1 MRRLLLVAVGLA
13 WACGSED
20 PAGDS
25 PPAVAPW
32 GLSTDA
38 GAAAP
43 LADCDTVVV
52 FALDKVLRSEIFRSG
67 SIHSAQAGTPRIDS
81 VIAGAQRALDAV
93 TTSTA
98 GNAALASLLTGRH
111 VTEHGIVSLRDQG
124 FQTLSESELSLGEG
138 FKEAGWSTIFSS
150 GSPLHAQGFSGFSQ
164 GFEQYEAP
172 RLAEP
177 TRAAPSVA
185 NGALL
190 PLRQALAEERPVFAL
205 LSFDDLAPRA
215 LRPPSAEIAAPF
227 VSAWLRPVAQERAD
241 IEAAL
246 RTLDAD
252 PKQGIDDLTK
262 LLARARGSRASV
274 AWNMALRA
282 AHLSVI
288 DGAIGEVLDALEEAG
303 RAEDALVV
311 FTGLR
316 GTLPPGYR
324 HEAGSLFISDAIT
337 VPLAIRWP
345 MGAKRA
351 EPIESTLSLLDVPH
365 ALASVGG
372 FGLKPTEFGCFDI
385 GGVEPSAGAAY
396 VADSQRKLL
405 AAVHGDR
412 QIERYIDGQVVAFDR
427 AGQQLRGPGPDQGGA
442 LAHGLGGFVEAATA
456 ISLTVTV
463 PEGELAAD
471 LQFAWETAPGPG
483 TLAPTDRAADRPRAA
498 VRGRFQ
504 IEDASQTL
512 ALAERGTAVR
522 LRLESLSESAVGP
535 GLIRMG
541 DERGSDL
548 PLMFTPMDDVT
559 VPSADDEKPPEPRL
573 RIERSDGLWWTL
585 SVDALDDSQ
594 KSASAEVLVSVWPPR
609 EPTRELEV
617 SAGGGVTQHAVPGRA
632 DLVRIVGEVPF
643 TCRIKKLAKEDFAVA
658 CSVADGFLPPTEM
671 GFHGL
676 RFAEAHAFQCVFSH
690 RQNEASAALPSPD
703 AALFTGPIDV
713 DLKTGKLVGDGAFVH
728 RTGVG
733 PRPLEFIAPSI
744 SDLLELVRLVPGE

>member
-1 MRRLLLVAVGLA
+1 
-13 WACGSED
+13 
-20 PAGDS
+20 
-25 PPAVAPW
+25 
-32 GLSTDA
+32 
-38 GAAAP
+38 
-43 LADCDTVVV
+43 V

-67 SIHSAQAGTPRIDS
+67 SVNPAQAVTPRIDS
-81 VIAGAQRALDAV
+81 VVVGAQRATDAV

-124 FQTLSESELSLGEG
+124 FQTLPDSEVSLAEG

-150 GSPLHAQGFSGFSQ
+150 GSPLHARGFSGFSQ
-164 GFEQYEAP
+164 GFEHYEAP

-190 PLRQALAEERPVFAL
+190 PLKQALAEERSVFAL

-246 RTLDAD
+246 RMLDAD
-252 PKQGIDDLTK
+252 PQQGIDDLTK

-303 RAEDALVV
+303 RAERALVV

-324 HEAGSLFISDAIT
+324 HEAGALFTSDAIG
-337 VPLAIRWP
+337 VPLAVRWP
-345 MGAKRA
+345 MGAKRS
-351 EPIESTLSLLDVPH
+351 EPIDSTLSLLDVPH
-365 ALASVGG
+365 AIASVGG
-372 FGLKPTEFGCFDI
+372 FGLNPTEFGCLDL
-385 GGVEPSAGAAY
+385 GNVRPSAGVAF

-405 AAVHGDR
+405 AAVQGDR
-412 QIERYIDGQVVAFDR
+412 QMERYLDGQVVGFDR
-427 AGQQLRGPGPDQGGA
+427 AGQQLRGPGLDPGGG
-442 LAHGLGGFVEAATA
+442 LAQSLSGFVEAATA

-463 PEGELAAD
+463 PETELAAD

-483 TLAPTDRAADRPRAA
+483 TLAPTDAAADRPRAA

-504 IEDASQTL
+504 IEDTSQSL
-512 ALAERGTAVR
+512 ALAERGTAVG
-522 LRLESLSESAVGP
+522 LRLESLSKSAIGP
-535 GLIRMG
+535 GLLRMG
-541 DERGSDL
+541 DQRGSDL

-559 VPSADDEKPPEPRL
+559 VPSADDEKPSEPRL

-585 SVDALDDSQ
+585 TVDALDDSQ
-594 KSASAEVLVSVWPPR
+594 GSASAEVLVSVWPPR

-617 SAGGGVTQHAVPGRA
+617 SAGGGVTRHAIPGRA
-632 DLVRIVGEVPF
+632 DLVRIAGQVPF
-643 TCRIKKLAKEDFAVA
+643 TCRVKKLGKEDFAVA
-658 CSVADGFLPPTEM
+658 CSTSAGFLSPTEM

-676 RFAEAHAFQCVFSH
+676 RFAEPHAFQCVLFH
-690 RQNEASAALPSPD
+690 RQNGASEVLPSPD
-703 AALFTGPIDV
+703 AALFAGIFDV
-713 DLKTGKLVGDGAFVH
+713 DLKTGKLVGDGVVVH
-728 RTGVG
+728 RAGVG
-733 PRPLEFIAPSI
+733 PRPPEFDAPSV